1 MATAKFLNVNFSLF
15 VFSTEVAYCP
25 VRLTRL
31 YLQRL
36 GDGYSEPQ
44 SAGYLV
50 PRVRCSKSGEQKAEA
65 HQKLSYTTA
74 AEDFKQLLCA
84 VGIPAAHY
92 TEHSGKRGAATTA
105 AEMGVSTSDLQRMGG
120 WASQK
125 MAEKYTDLSLDKRL
139 SLANSL
145 HGSNSTQLK

>member
-1 MATAKFLNVNFSLF
+1 MLISPVF
-15 VFSTEVAYCP
+15 VFSTEVAYCS
-25 VRLTRL
+25 VQLTRL
-31 YLQRL
+31 YLQGL
-36 GDGYSEPQ
+36 GDKYSEPQ
-44 SAGYLV
+44 SASYLV
-50 PRVRCSKSGEQKAEA
+50 PLVQCSKNGEQKAEA

-84 VGIPAAHY
+84 VGIPAARY
-92 TEHSGKRGAATTA
+92 SEHSGKCGVATTA
-105 AEMGVSTSDLQRMGG
+105 AEMGLSTSDLQRMGG

-125 MAEKYTDLSLDKRL
+125 MAEKYTDLSLAKRL